1 MSMKSSRLAS
11 EAAQSAKLRR
21 LGAQGSTKLATQAEH
36 AMRKY
41 ANGGIVGDDEED
53 ELEGMGSDVEGD
65 DPMPRLDR
73 PSRGGKKDKKAG
85 TNVNVIIMPPAAAG
99 AGAPVV
105 PPVAA
110 GPMPPPPPMAG
121 PPPGPMAG
129 GPPMMPPGAGGPPM
143 RKHGGGVNAYAN
155 GGKVK
160 KADGGSVDRFMDA
173 AKDGAALGGMGAAGK
188 MMRGAAESGAFKDF
202 VKRAGQGAGEA
213 MNRVRN
219 VAPSM
224 GRKDGGSVKAK
235 HDDEAE
241 DKKLVKGMVKGGCL
255 K

>member
-53 ELEGMGSDVEGD
+53 ELEGMGGDVEGD

-99 AGAPVV
+99 AGAPPVV

-110 GPMPPPPPMAG
+110 GPMPPPPPVAG

-143 RKHGGGVNAYAN
+143 RKNGGGVNAYAN

-160 KADGGSVDRFMDA
+160 RADGGSV
-173 AKDGAALGGMGAAGK
+173 KG
-188 MMRGAAESGAFKDF
+188 
-202 VKRAGQGAGEA
+202 
-213 MNRVRN
+213 
-219 VAPSM
+219 
-224 GRKDGGSVKAK
+224 K

-241 DKKLVKGMVKGGCL
+241 DKKLVRGMVKGGCL

>member
-21 LGAQGSTKLATQAEH
+21 LGAQGSTKMATQAEH

-41 ANGGIVGDDEED
+41 ANGGIVGDDDED
-53 ELEGMGSDVEGD
+53 EELEGMGDVEGD
-65 DPMPRLDR
+65 EAMPRLDR
-73 PSRGGKKDKKAG
+73 PSRGKKDKKGG

-99 AGAPVV
+99 AGGPPVV
-105 PPVAA
+105 PPVSA

-121 PPPGPMAG
+121 PPPGAMAG

-160 KADGGSVDRFMDA
+160 KADGGSV
-173 AKDGAALGGMGAAGK
+173 
-188 MMRGAAESGAFKDF
+188 
-202 VKRAGQGAGEA
+202 
-213 MNRVRN
+213 
-219 VAPSM
+219 
-224 GRKDGGSVKAK
+224 KAK
-235 HDDEAE
+235 HDDVVE
-241 DKKLVKGMVKGGCL
+241 DKKLVKGMVKGNCL